1 MQGKVTSANYSN
13 QNVLNISNAACTAGT
28 ATFQLTLASHRS
40 AKLFHICLFRFHN
53 QSADIHAPFQNGI
66 TAPTISH
73 TSKSAN
79 ATHPPVV
86 TSLSP
91 RLHSTHGR
99 LPLARKLMHR
109 KSTWTIEA
117 AQPLHGWRKVEVCE
131 FEKCVSFSLSLLS
144 LQLPLPVC
152 QLYVAATSRRSNW
165 RSSSM
170 ALVSAA
176 SVIQPVSSSQLNSIC
191 ATLAAARCT
200 AADAT
205 LDCILMHKKGYR
217 QCQTDSNLST

>member
-117 AQPLHGWRKVEVCE
+117 AQPLRAWRKVEVCE
-131 FEKCVSFSLSLLS
+131 FVKCVSFSLSLLS

-152 QLYVAATSRRSNW
+152 QPVCRCHLPSLQL
-165 RSSSM
+165 
-170 ALVSAA
+170 ALVIDGTRVRCKRDPA
-176 SVIQPVSSSQLNSIC
+176 SFFIAIELNMRNACCS
-191 ATLAAARCT
+191 TLHCSRCNT
-200 AADAT
+200 
-205 LDCILMHKKGYR
+205 
-217 QCQTDSNLST
+217 